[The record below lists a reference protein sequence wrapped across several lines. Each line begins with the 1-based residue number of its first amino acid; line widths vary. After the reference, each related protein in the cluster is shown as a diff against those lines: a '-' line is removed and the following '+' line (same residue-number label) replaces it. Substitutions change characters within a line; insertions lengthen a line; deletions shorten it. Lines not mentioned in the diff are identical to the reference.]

1 MVNLWIP
8 KSSLP
13 NSFYYTLNCLDSIL
27 ANKKEMFF
35 RKYRDGEDVDVGGF
49 TIEDLDTLNFLIK
62 ICDNEHSIIDKHIWD
77 NIVKLVNT
85 LNPIIE
91 DCSYG

>member
-13 NSFYYTLNCLDSIL
+13 NSFYHTLNCLDYIL

-35 RKYRDGEDVDVGGF
+35 RKYRDGEGGYRV
-49 TIEDLDTLNFLIK
+49 LK
-62 ICDNEHSIIDKHIWD
+62 SRG
-77 NIVKLVNT
+77 IVL
-85 LNPIIE
+85 
-91 DCSYG
+91 

>member
-13 NSFYYTLNCLDSIL
+13 NSFYHTLNCLDIVL

-35 RKYRDGEDVDVGGF
+35 RKYRYGEGVEVGGF
-49 TIEDLDTLNFLIK
+49 TIEDLDALNFLIK
-62 ICDNEHSIIDKHIWD
+62 ICDNEHSIIDIHVWD
-77 NIVKLVNT
+77 NIVKLNER
-85 LNPIIE
+85 LQN
-91 DCSYG
+91 G